1 MFIFL
6 LLIFGNLALQMAADQ
21 DLGESSAY
29 VVPLGPN
36 NGENPIEEA
45 IKLLQLGNIKNLKK
59 EVDTLQQE
67 NEMKD
72 KEIIL
77 LEEKYKNSLKTIEQ
91 MKVDQKEE
99 VKKIKEENEEQ
110 MNEIKKVNSEN
121 EIKYENR

>member
-1 MFIFL
+1 MGIALNMSTYSMFIFL
-6 LLIFGNLALQMAADQ
+6 LLIFDNVALPMAEDLA

-29 VVPLGPN
+29 VAPLGPN

-45 IKLLQLGNIKNLKK
+45 IKLLQLGDIKNLKK
-59 EVDTLQQE
+59 EVDILQQE

-77 LEEKYKNSLKTIEQ
+77 LEEKYKNSLQTIEQ
-91 MKVDQKEE
+91 MKLDQKEE

-110 MNEIKKVNSEN
+110 MNE
-121 EIKYENR
+121 